1 MARIREIVIDCRHP
15 AALARFWAGALEGYA
30 VRGYDEAEI
39 ARLAS
44 LGRTPETDPSVMVDG
59 PGPMLC
65 FQEAAAEAAA
75 GGRLHLDIVGGPRAA
90 EVERLLALGA
100 RVRDVHEQYTVM
112 LDPEGNR
119 FCVQD
124 PRRG

>member
-1 MARIREIVIDCRHP
+1 VAHIREIVIDCRRP
-15 AALARFWAGALEGYA
+15 AALARFWAAALDGYA
-30 VRGYDEAEI
+30 VRDYDAAEI
-39 ARLAS
+39 ARLAA
-44 LGRTPETDPSVMVDG
+44 LGRTPETDPAVMVDG

-65 FQEAAAEAAA
+65 FQEAEAAP

-90 EVERLLALGA
+90 EVERLSALGG
-100 RVRDVHEQYTVM
+100 RVRDVHEGHTVM

-124 PRRG
+124 PRGG